1 MSKTTKKKIN
11 HQIVE
16 NLFIKKPVD
25 LVLLKK
31 QRNMLVD
38 ELDRWTDEDH
48 GKDDKELYDGLI
60 NFLDHI
66 LDETDEDFHQPT
78 KHRFGL

>member
-1 MSKTTKKKIN
+1 MGKSVTKR
-11 HQIVE
+11 IVK
-16 NLFIKKPVD
+16 NLFINKPINV
-25 LVLLKK
+25 VLLKE

-38 ELDRWTDEDH
+38 ELDRWSDDDH

-66 LDETDEDFHQPT
+66 LDIAENEDFHRPT

>member
-1 MSKTTKKKIN
+1 MTEITTKERTN

-16 NLFIKKPVD
+16 NILINKPVNI
-25 LVLLKK
+25 VLLRK

-48 GKDDKELYDGLI
+48 GKNDKELYDGLI
-60 NFLDHI
+60 NFLDHV
-66 LDETDEDFHQPT
+66 LDIAEGINT
-78 KHRFGL
+78 

>member
-1 MSKTTKKKIN
+1 
-11 HQIVE
+11 
-16 NLFIKKPVD
+16 
-25 LVLLKK
+25 
-31 QRNMLVD
+31 MLVD
-38 ELDRWTDEDH
+38 DLDRWSDEDH

-66 LDETDEDFHQPT
+66 LDEVEDSNFHRPT